1 MKPKSH
7 EDCVDK
13 NNAKRKKNFDCL
25 NFCVCPSINST
36 CPPISKALKICRA
49 AQSGHQTRLHLTDKR
64 VKFRKLLASY
74 ATLEFFKPLA

>member
-13 NNAKRKKNFDCL
+13 NNTKRKKNFDCL
-25 NFCVCPSINST
+25 NFNVCPSINST
-36 CPPISKALKICRA
+36 CPPISKALKMCRA
-49 AQSGHQTRLHLTDKR
+49 AQSRLHLTDKR